1 MKIAIY
7 PGSFD
12 PITNGHLDI
21 LKRGA
26 KIFDKVVIAVADN
39 IRKES
44 FFSARKR
51 MELIRDC
58 TKNYENVEI
67 DRFKGLVV
75 DYANS
80 VNATVIIRGLR
91 QVTDFEYEF
100 QMALMNRQLDENIDT
115 IFLMPH
121 EKYTY
126 LSSSVVREIAELDGD
141 INRFVPN
148 NVLQELKNKF
158 RSS

>member
-21 LKRGA
+21 LERGA

-39 IRKES
+39 MRKEAV
-44 FFSARKR
+44 FSARER
-51 MELIRDC
+51 MDLIKNC
-58 TKNYENVEI
+58 TTAFENVEI
-67 DRFKGLVV
+67 DRFTGLVV
-75 DYANS
+75 DYAKS
-80 VNATVIIRGLR
+80 VNASVIIRGLR

-100 QMALMNRQLDENIDT
+100 QMALMNRQLNDNIDT

-126 LSSSVVREIAELDGD
+126 LSSSVVREITELDGD
-141 INRFVPN
+141 VSRFVPE
-148 NVLQELKNKF
+148 NVLKKLKNKY
-158 RSS
+158 RRK

>member
-39 IRKES
+39 MRKEAV
-44 FFSARKR
+44 FSARER
-51 MELIRDC
+51 MDLIKNC
-58 TKNYENVEI
+58 TSDFKNVEI
-67 DRFKGLVV
+67 DRFTGLVV
-75 DYANS
+75 DYAKS
-80 VNATVIIRGLR
+80 VHASVIIRGLR

-100 QMALMNRQLDENIDT
+100 QMALMNRQLNEDIDT

-126 LSSSVVREIAELDGD
+126 LSSSVVREITELDGD
-141 INRFVPN
+141 VSRFVPE
-148 NVLQELKNKF
+148 NVLKKLKNKY
-158 RSS
+158 RRK

>member
-39 IRKES
+39 MRKEAV
-44 FFSARKR
+44 FSARER
-51 MELIRDC
+51 MDLIKNC
-58 TKNYENVEI
+58 TSDFKNVEI
-67 DRFKGLVV
+67 DRFTGLVV
-75 DYANS
+75 DYAKS
-80 VNATVIIRGLR
+80 VNASVIIRGLR

-100 QMALMNRQLDENIDT
+100 QMALMNRQLNEDIDT

-126 LSSSVVREIAELDGD
+126 LSSSVVREITELDGD
-141 INRFVPN
+141 VSRFVPE
-148 NVLQELKNKF
+148 NVLKKLKNKY
-158 RSS
+158 RRK

>member
-80 VNATVIIRGLR
+80 VNATVIIRVLR
-91 QVTDFEYEF
+91 QISDFEYEF